1 MSNKD
6 DRTDPVELDPP
17 ADALDAKSAMEV
29 MRAWIADGHL
39 QLAFQ
44 SDTFNHD
51 VSEWGRLL
59 AEITH
64 HIARGV
70 ALSSDLTEREAL
82 TVVVEAYERG
92 IRGVAGISTGS
103 LKGRVRH

>member
-6 DRTDPVELDPP
+6 DRADPVELDPP
-17 ADALDAKSAMEV
+17 ADALDAKAAMEV

-51 VSEWGRLL
+51 VSEWGRCLPRSPTTSH
-59 AEITH
+59 A
-64 HIARGV
+64 
-70 ALSSDLTEREAL
+70 ALRCRATSPS
-82 TVVVEAYERG
+82 
-92 IRGVAGISTGS
+92 
-103 LKGRVRH
+103 GRR

>member
-1 MSNKD
+1 MSKKP
-6 DRTDPVELDPP
+6 DRAEPVELDPP
-17 ADALDAKSAMEV
+17 ADALEANSAIEV

-39 QLAFQ
+39 HMTFQ
-44 SDTFNHD
+44 SDTFSHD

-59 AEITH
+59 ADVTH

-82 TVVVEAYERG
+82 SVIAEAYGRG
-92 IRGVAGISTGS
+92 LSSGSTVAS
-103 LKGRVRH
+103 GRLLGRTRH